1 MFDVMLNTNVY
12 CRPLDE
18 PTDETI
24 ESESK
29 LAKEIFALSRSGAIS
44 IVTSEI
50 LYYEINKIE
59 DKTKQEIVFH
69 LAQNVEEN
77 LVVIDEKVEELADK
91 ILEYMK
97 DYADCLHMASACIGG
112 CDYMVTCDKELL
124 RKAQIIERFLLE
136 LNFKLHIV
144 SLSEFMKILG
154 KYYGK

>member
-1 MFDVMLNTNVY
+1 MFEIMLNTNVY

-91 ILEYMK
+91 ILEHMK
-97 DYADCLHMASACIGG
+97 DYADCLHVASASIGN
-112 CDYMVTCDKELL
+112 CDHLVTCDKDLL
-124 RKAQIIERFLLE
+124 KKAQIIERFLLE
-136 LNFKLHIV
+136 LNFKLNIV
-144 SLSEFMKILG
+144 SPSEFMK
-154 KYYGK
+154 KAADYYGK